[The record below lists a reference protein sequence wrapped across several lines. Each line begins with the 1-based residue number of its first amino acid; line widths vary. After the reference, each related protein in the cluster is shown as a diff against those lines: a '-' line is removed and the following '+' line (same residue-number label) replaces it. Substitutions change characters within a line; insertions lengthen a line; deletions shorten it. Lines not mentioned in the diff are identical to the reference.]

1 MRSLVR
7 SFVRRRLAIES
18 KQSGTNFYESED
30 LSDVLSEAS
39 MNSSRPE
46 QLTADFSKVGLKFK
60 KTQLHSSNIFWA
72 IYLMLSTKVGTNP
85 WGFY

>member
-1 MRSLVR
+1 MTT
-7 SFVRRRLAIES
+7 ES

-30 LSDVLSEAS
+30 LSDVLSEAV

-46 QLTADFSKVGLKFK
+46 QVVADFYKVGLKFK

-72 IYLMLSTKVGTNP
+72 IYLMRST
-85 WGFY
+85 